1 MAFEE
6 GMPPLV
12 TTACDV
18 AMVELSTTVDEW
30 VVWAGGGSPQGD
42 LIDAILSRRTT
53 SQTNPVP
60 WPAMGRG
67 SRVVRKKRERWV
79 AGFFRKRALSNDRDV
94 LDPCNYTKFHH
105 HPAHTAGTLFGDVRL
120 ASATD
125 IRWALPF
132 TRSAIGS
139 SQILRPL
146 PMSACDY
153 YVDRRWALENAIR
166 NYAPLIR

>member
-1 MAFEE
+1 MATTGLREITFGLPTTAHEETLDTMAFEE

-60 WPAMGRG
+60 WPSVLAMGRG
-67 SRVVRKKRERWV
+67 SRASCERNEKDGWP
-79 AGFFRKRALSNDRDV
+79 GFS
-94 LDPCNYTKFHH
+94 
-105 HPAHTAGTLFGDVRL
+105 
-120 ASATD
+120 
-125 IRWALPF
+125 
-132 TRSAIGS
+132 GS
-139 SQILRPL
+139 GLMR
-146 PMSACDY
+146 MTGG
-153 YVDRRWALENAIR
+153 
-166 NYAPLIR
+166 